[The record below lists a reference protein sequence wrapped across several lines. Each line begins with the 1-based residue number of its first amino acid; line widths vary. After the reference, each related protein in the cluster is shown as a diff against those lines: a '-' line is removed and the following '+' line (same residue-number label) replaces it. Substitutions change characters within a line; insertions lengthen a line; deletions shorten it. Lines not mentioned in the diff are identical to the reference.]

1 MTRVP
6 SLTFLAVLI
15 SITLIPI
22 AAGGMEQPYDWS
34 AGAAAKNVSIAN
46 IAGDITIKTGGD
58 RVVIK
63 AVKRLAAGETADKA
77 DFDRIEVIFEE
88 EGDAASARV
97 EYPEERGKEWPDVE
111 VVFDVT
117 MPAGGKAAATSVSGR
132 INAAGALTSF
142 AANTVSGDVILNG
155 GAGRTASVAIN
166 TVSGDVAAA
175 WVPLADGSYALTSV
189 SGELAAE
196 LAGDLPALNYDIT
209 TLSGRYQNKLATA
222 GDASRGTAALALTT
236 VSGDINVGPPAKAAA
251 K

>member
-6 SLTFLAVLI
+6 SLIFLTVLI
-15 SITLIPI
+15 SITLFPMV
-22 AAGGMEQPYDWS
+22 AGGMEQQYDWS

-88 EGDAASARV
+88 KGEAASARV
-97 EYPEERGKEWPDVE
+97 EYPEERGKDWPDVE

-117 MPAGGKAAATSVSGR
+117 MPAGGKAAATSISGR
-132 INAAGALTSF
+132 INAAGEL
-142 AANTVSGDVILNG
+142 AAFTANAVSGDVTLN
-155 GAGRTASVAIN
+155 AGTRGTESVTVK

-175 WVPLADGSYALTSV
+175 WAPTTEGEYDLTSV
-189 SGELAAE
+189 SGTLAAE

-209 TLSGRYQNKLATA
+209 TLSGHYQNKLATA
-222 GDASRGTAALALTT
+222 GDASRGTAALAFTT
-236 VSGDINVGPPAKAAA
+236 VSGDINVGPPTKAAA